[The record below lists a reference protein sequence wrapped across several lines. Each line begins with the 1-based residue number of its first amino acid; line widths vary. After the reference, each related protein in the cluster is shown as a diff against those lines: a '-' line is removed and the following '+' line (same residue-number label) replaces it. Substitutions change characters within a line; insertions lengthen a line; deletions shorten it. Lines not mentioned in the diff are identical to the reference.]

1 MSDCGCQFEAKNK
14 AQRKVL
20 RILFAANAA
29 MFIVGITAGT
39 LARSTALVADSLD
52 MLADAAVF
60 GISLYVIGKSQA
72 KKIRA
77 AFLSGIFQTILASFV
92 LVDVVKRAILGSEPE
107 SSVMMGVALLSLM
120 VNSYCMFL
128 MAKHRHEEVHMRSSW
143 IFLSNDVIANFGVI
157 VAGLL
162 VFLLNSRFPDLIIG
176 FAIAMVVIRGGINII
191 RDAQRE
197 KRNIST
203 DF

>member
-52 MLADAAVF
+52 MLTDAAVF

-77 AFLSGIFQTILASFV
+77 AFLSGLFQTILASFV
-92 LVDVVKRAILGSEPE
+92 LVDVVK
-107 SSVMMGVALLSLM
+107 
-120 VNSYCMFL
+120 
-128 MAKHRHEEVHMRSSW
+128 
-143 IFLSNDVIANFGVI
+143 
-157 VAGLL
+157 
-162 VFLLNSRFPDLIIG
+162 
-176 FAIAMVVIRGGINII
+176 
-191 RDAQRE
+191 
-197 KRNIST
+197 
-203 DF
+203 

>member
-1 MSDCGCQFEAKNK
+1 MSDCGCEFEAKNK
-14 AQRKVL
+14 AQRQVL
-20 RILFAANAA
+20 KILFAANAA
-29 MFIVGITAGT
+29 MFIIGITAGT

-77 AFLSGIFQTILASFV
+77 AFLSGIFQTTLASLV
-92 LVDVVKRAILGSEPE
+92 LVDVFKRAIFGSEPE
-107 SSVMMGVALLSLM
+107 SNLMIGIALLSLM
-120 VNSYCMFL
+120 INSYCMFL
-128 MAKHRHEEVHMRSSW
+128 MSKHRHEEVHMRSSW

-162 VFLLNSRFPDLIIG
+162 VSLFNSRFPDLVIG
-176 FAIAMVVIRGGINII
+176 FIIAIVVIRGGTNII
-191 RDAQRE
+191 REAQRE
-197 KRNIST
+197 KVKQ
-203 DF
+203 